1 MQTHLEL
8 LVLEKENN
16 GFRQDPNFIYRL
28 NPSRIGRGL
37 FLSLSQDIQTIV
49 KLKIKGE
56 SMTSPSDF
64 RY

>member
-16 GFRQDPNFIYRL
+16 GFRQYPNLKYRL
-28 NPSRIGRGL
+28 NPSRIGWGL
-37 FLSLSQDIQTIV
+37 FLSLSEDIQTNV

-56 SMTSPSDF
+56 SMTFPPDF

>member
-16 GFRQDPNFIYRL
+16 GFGQDPNFIYRL
-28 NPSRIGRGL
+28 NPSRIGWGL
-37 FLSLSQDIQTIV
+37 FLSLSEDIQTIV